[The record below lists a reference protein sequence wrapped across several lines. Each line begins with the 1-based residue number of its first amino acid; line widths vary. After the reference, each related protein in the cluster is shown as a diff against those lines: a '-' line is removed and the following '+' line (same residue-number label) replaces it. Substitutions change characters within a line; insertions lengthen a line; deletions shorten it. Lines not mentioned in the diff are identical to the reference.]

1 MFTLTQSQYD
11 WGSLSGDEPSERTR
25 PERMPVP
32 AHISSDIGLLILR
45 VVVGGIFAAHGAQKV
60 FGLLGGLGPA
70 GTADA
75 LAGLGFTAF
84 ATPLAWVLGVGQLV
98 LGALLVLGL
107 LTPFAAAGLLAMKIV
122 AIVVSLGPAGQ
133 PMVPLFAADG
143 PNSLELHLLLGGGAA
158 ALLFT
163 GAGRIAL
170 DAGRTY
176 QRRPLPWS
184 VLLLV
189 VGVGVALLVL
199 FVLRR

>member
-1 MFTLTQSQYD
+1 MSGPTQQYD
-11 WGSLSGDEPSERTR
+11 WGSISGAEPPERTR
-25 PERMPVP
+25 PERLPVP
-32 AHISSDIGLLILR
+32 AHVSSDIGLLVLR

-75 LAGLGFTAF
+75 LAEAGFSAF
-84 ATPLAWVLGVGQLV
+84 AQPLAWALGVGQLV
-98 LGALLVLGL
+98 LGALLVIGL
-107 LTPFAAAGLLAMKIV
+107 LTPFAAAGLLATKIV
-122 AIVVSLGPAGQ
+122 AIVLSLGPDG
-133 PMVPLFAADG
+133 PVVPLFAADG
-143 PNSLELHLLLGGGAA
+143 PNSLELHLLLGGGVA
-158 ALLFT
+158 ALLFA

-184 VLLLV
+184 VLSLV
-189 VGVGVALLVL
+189 IGVGVALLVL